1 MKVYVRASQE
11 EEISDALLHM
21 GPLKAP
27 RPDDFPA
34 MFFQQNWATLKAY
47 VIRGVRD
54 FFDTCTMPQGIND
67 TTIVLI
73 PKKDDHEFLKDY
85 RPISLCNVIYKI
97 ISKCLVNRLR
107 PLLDDLIAPTQSAFI
122 PGRLI
127 TDNALITFEC
137 LHAIKHGSKESKDFG
152 AYKLDLTKAY
162 NHVDWGFLEGV
173 LRWLGFQSKW
183 IRWIMECITT
193 VRYSV
198 HFNNV
203 NLEPFCPTR
212 GLRQGDLLSPYL
224 FLFVAN
230 GLSKLLQQEVARGV

>member
-54 FFDTCTMPQGIND
+54 FF
-67 TTIVLI
+67 
-73 PKKDDHEFLKDY
+73 DHEFLKDY